1 VWLTTAG
8 NLRCANADEVLLLLK
23 ASDAVA
29 HDLCYAYD
37 QCADAA
43 SSDAP
48 PTPPQLVLKR
58 WLELR
63 PAMEFRCFAR
73 NRRLVGISQ
82 RHTCDHWPFLCAMKR
97 QLSEQLDIFHDEHVA
112 DVFPAA
118 DVSYD
123 VYITTRGTV
132 KVLDFNPYGG
142 ATLPLLFSYGELA
155 RIDASDGASEEEW
168 PAVRIVESEQ
178 AMRPGLRTGVP
189 LELYDTS
196 AGSALS
202 EFIARHRDDAVP
214 GGDE

>member
-1 VWLTTAG
+1 
-8 NLRCANADEVLLLLK
+8 
-23 ASDAVA
+23 
-29 HDLCYAYD
+29 
-37 QCADAA
+37 
-43 SSDAP
+43 
-48 PTPPQLVLKR
+48 
-58 WLELR
+58 
-63 PAMEFRCFAR
+63 
-73 NRRLVGISQ
+73 
-82 RHTCDHWPFLCAMKR
+82 
-97 QLSEQLDIFHDEHVA
+97 
-112 DVFPAA
+112 
-118 DVSYD
+118 

-155 RIDASDGASEEEW
+155 RIDGSDGAAEEEW

-189 LELYDTS
+189 LELFDTS